1 MIWIVG
7 LCVAQVA
14 PTFRLS
20 TVASTLRRKGVS
32 EDEDDDTERQQR
44 LGHCGR
50 GKGGVA
56 EKNEKSRAAYRA
68 AVVSF

>member
-14 PTFRLS
+14 PTLS